1 MGGAA
6 RSVVGGAARSV
17 VGGAARSVVEAV
29 KPVAG
34 ALRVATKTL
43 EFVFLQVGEKQA
55 NQMLYQ

>member
-1 MGGAA
+1 MAQSVVKVA
-6 RSVVGGAARSV
+6 KSVVGV
-17 VGGAARSVVEAV
+17 M

-43 EFVFLQVGEKQA
+43 EFVFLQVDEKQA

>member
-6 RSVVGGAARSV
+6 QSVVGV
-17 VGGAARSVVEAV
+17 V
-29 KPVAG
+29 KPVVEVAKSVAG
-34 ALRVATKTL
+34 VVRVATKTL